1 VVPVDPIA
9 SAVGLFDM
17 ETGGDDDEAVDG
29 RLKVTCFAGFLPDAA

>member
-1 VVPVDPIA
+1 VVSVDPIT

-17 ETGGDDDEAVDG
+17 ETGGDEAVDG